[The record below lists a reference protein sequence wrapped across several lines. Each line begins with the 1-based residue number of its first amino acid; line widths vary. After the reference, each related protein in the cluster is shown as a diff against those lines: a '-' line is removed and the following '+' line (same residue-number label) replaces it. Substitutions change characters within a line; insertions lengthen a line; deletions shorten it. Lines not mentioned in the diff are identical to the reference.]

1 MEQEM
6 MKFMHELKEFV
17 NKAERFLQSQGGDF
31 AQRGGYYGM
40 RDNGSQGGG
49 YNQGSQ
55 SGQGGSYGQREQTW
69 MQGGQGWGQQGM
81 PNGQNWGRGG
91 DFPPMD
97 PRWFM

>member
-17 NKAERFLQSQGGDF
+17 NKAERFLQSQDGDF
-31 AQRGGYYGM
+31 GQRGGYYGM

-49 YNQGSQ
+49 YNQGGQ

-81 PNGQNWGRGG
+81 PNGQNWRGGG
-91 DFPPMD
+91 DFPTMD

>member
-40 RDNGSQGGG
+40 RDNGGQGGG

-81 PNGQNWGRGG
+81 PNGQNWRGDG
-91 DFPPMD
+91 DFTTMN